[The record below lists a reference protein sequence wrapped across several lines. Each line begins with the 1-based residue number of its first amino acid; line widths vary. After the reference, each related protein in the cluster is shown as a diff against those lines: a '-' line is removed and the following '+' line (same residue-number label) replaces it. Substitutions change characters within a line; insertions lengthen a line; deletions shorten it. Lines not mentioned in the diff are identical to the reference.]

1 MKEKINRFFFGI
13 LYVIILW
20 LCTSYSS
27 LTFKLLF
34 GLIAIISLYE
44 IYKLRKNKSKFFP
57 IIFVLI
63 PFVIIQMFNLNDN
76 PNENYDPSI
85 ILFMFLLVWTFDSFA
100 YVFGV
105 NFGKNKIMPSISP
118 KKSWEGFFGG
128 LVCTVIVAH
137 IITKNIDVN
146 KVYIIVVSIITPFTA
161 SLGDFIISY
170 YKRAA
175 KVKDSGKIIPGHGGI
190 LDRMDAFIIT
200 IPVFYILFNLL

>member
-13 LYVIILW
+13 IYVIILW
-20 LCTSYSS
+20 LCTSYSF

-76 PNENYDPSI
+76 TNENYDPSI

-128 LVCTVIVAH
+128 LVCTVIIAQ

-200 IPVFYILFNLL
+200 IPVFYILINLL

>member
-34 GLIAIISLYE
+34 GLIAIISIYE

-76 PNENYDPSI
+76 PN
-85 ILFMFLLVWTFDSFA
+85 
-100 YVFGV
+100 
-105 NFGKNKIMPSISP
+105 
-118 KKSWEGFFGG
+118 
-128 LVCTVIVAH
+128 
-137 IITKNIDVN
+137 
-146 KVYIIVVSIITPFTA
+146 
-161 SLGDFIISY
+161 
-170 YKRAA
+170 
-175 KVKDSGKIIPGHGGI
+175 
-190 LDRMDAFIIT
+190 
-200 IPVFYILFNLL
+200 

>member
-20 LCTSYSS
+20 FCTSYSF

-34 GLIAIISLYE
+34 GLIAIISINE

-57 IIFVLI
+57 IIFVLT
-63 PFVIIQMFNLNDN
+63 PFIIIQMFNLKDN
-76 PNENYDPSI
+76 INENYDPSI

-100 YVFGV
+100 YIFGV

-128 LVCTVIVAH
+128 LVCTVIVAQ

-146 KVYIIVVSIITPFTA
+146 KINIIVISILIPFTA

-175 KVKDSGKIIPGHGGI
+175 KVKDSGKIIPGHGGM

-200 IPVFYILFNLL
+200 IPVFYILINLL

>member
-13 LYVIILW
+13 IYVIILW
-20 LCTSYSS
+20 LCTSYSF

-76 PNENYDPSI
+76 TNENYDPSI

-128 LVCTVIVAH
+128 LVCTVIIAQ

-146 KVYIIVVSIITPFTA
+146 KVYIIVMSIITPFTA

-200 IPVFYILFNLL
+200 IPVFYILINLL